1 MSKRQST
8 SLLTFRGREVKVM
21 AIREDKSHLLLAVAE
36 LIKRMSQS
44 EQAALLSHF
53 TWQELKEWEELKR
66 ETESQAML
74 WPEPEVYVKI
84 GAEEMIFE
92 APPEKV
98 IPFLQQLVQDTAV
111 EQITVRFHEDGKRRE
126 WQGLA
131 NELPEMLWNHSGII
145 SDDAVVIEY
154 GQNILYSNGGG
165 CMMLDTTADAE
176 VKRRIAQHFL
186 DLCGHPHRVGSDRFI
201 ALVRDGRLKVLEE

>member
-1 MSKRQST
+1 
-8 SLLTFRGREVKVM
+8 M
-21 AIREDKSHLLLAVAE
+21 AIKKDESHLPIAVAE

-66 ETESQAML
+66 ELESQATL
-74 WPEPEVYVKI
+74 WPEPKVFVEI

-98 IPFLQQLVQDTAV
+98 IPFLQQLVQDMGV
-111 EQITVRFHEDGKRRE
+111 EKVTVRFHEDGERRE

-131 NELPEMLWNHSGII
+131 NELPEMLQNHREII
-145 SDDAVVIEY
+145 NDDAVVVEY
-154 GQNILYSNGGG
+154 GQHTMYSNGGG
-165 CMMLDTTADAE
+165 CMMLNTTAEAE
-176 VKRRIAQHFL
+176 VKRQIAQHFL
-186 DLCGHPHRVGSDRFI
+186 DLCGHPHRVESDRFI
-201 ALVRDGRLKVLEE
+201 ALVRDGRLEVLEE